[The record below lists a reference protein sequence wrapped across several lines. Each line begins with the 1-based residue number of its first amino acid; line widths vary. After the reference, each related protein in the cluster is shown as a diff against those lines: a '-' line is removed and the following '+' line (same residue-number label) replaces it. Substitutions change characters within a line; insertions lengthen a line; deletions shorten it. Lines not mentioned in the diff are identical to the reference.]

1 MKKQKIGRPVL
12 IDCDPGIDDA
22 LAIFMALASEELNVE
37 AITSV
42 AGNVPV
48 ELTALNALQLVE
60 LAGCEVEVA
69 LGAANPLYTG
79 KKTAESVHGKN
90 GIGDIELPSP
100 KGSLSRRS
108 ALDIIYDKARHH
120 KGKLE
125 IIATGP
131 LTNIALALKVHP
143 DLKDR
148 IRHIWIMGGS
158 AYSGNRT
165 PAAEFNIF
173 ADAHAASIVFA
184 SGVPLTMCGLDVT
197 NRALIYKEDIERLSR
212 FNSDVARKSAEMLAW
227 YLRFYNSFGFKGVA
241 MHDPFTVAAAID
253 TTLIETKHLY
263 VDVETEGEF
272 TLGQTVVDLLKVSG
286 KSPNAHVALELD
298 NRRFVELFERL
309 MGSYG

>member
-1 MKKQKIGRPVL
+1 MNKNKMGRPVL

-37 AITSV
+37 AITTV

-48 ELTALNALQLVE
+48 GLTAINALKLVE
-60 LAGCEVEVA
+60 MAGFEVEVA
-69 LGAANPLYTG
+69 AGAANPLYTK
-79 KKTAESVHGKN
+79 KKTAESVHGRN

-100 KGSLSRRS
+100 KGSLSKRS
-108 ALDIIYDKARHH
+108 ALELIHDKALQQ
-120 KGKLE
+120 KGNLE

-131 LTNIALALKVHP
+131 LTNVALALTVYP
-143 DLKDR
+143 DLKNLV
-148 IRHIWIMGGS
+148 RHIWIMGGS

-184 SGVPLTMCGLDVT
+184 SGIPLTMCGLDVT
-197 NRALIYKEDIERLSR
+197 NRALIYKEDIERLSQ
-212 FNSDVARKSAEMLAW
+212 FKSDVARKSAEMLLW
-227 YLRFYNSFGFKGVA
+227 YLKFYNSFGFEGVA

-253 TTLIETKHLY
+253 PSLIETKHLH

-286 KSPNAHVALELD
+286 KPPNAYVALELD
-298 NRRFVELFERL
+298 KKRFVELFEKL
-309 MGSYG
+309 MNFYE